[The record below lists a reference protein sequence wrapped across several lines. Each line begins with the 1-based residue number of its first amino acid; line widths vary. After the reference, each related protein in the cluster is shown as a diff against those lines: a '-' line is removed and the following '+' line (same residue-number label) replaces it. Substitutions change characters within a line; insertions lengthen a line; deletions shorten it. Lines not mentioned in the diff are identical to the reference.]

1 LDNRPIPERFER
13 SIAMKASMVTM
24 VGLLVVIC
32 AFWNGEA
39 EAQRGGGKVPPAR
52 APKVA
57 GAGGGKVHPQQPKVK
72 ANHKAKVAAPKEA
85 HKKQKGSPH
94 EQPKMKKGGEHEK
107 QQKGKAA
114 VRGPLGEVKSKA
126 LEEPTE
132 VGKAVPG
139 TSPSPGVP
147 AVRKQ

>member
-1 LDNRPIPERFER
+1 
-13 SIAMKASMVTM
+13 MKASMVTA
-24 VGLLVVIC
+24 VGLLVMMF

-39 EAQRGGGKVPPAR
+39 EAQRGGGRVPQGR
-52 APKVA
+52 TLKE
-57 GAGGGKVHPQQPKVK
+57 GSGGGGGKIHPQQPKVK
-72 ANHKAKVAAPKEA
+72 ANHKAKVAAPTEA
-85 HKKQKGSPH
+85 HKKHKGSPH

-114 VRGPLGEVKSKA
+114 VRGSIGEVKSKA
-126 LEEPTE
+126 LEQPTE

-139 TSPSPGVP
+139 TRPSPGVP